1 MDIINGAGPASRL
14 WLHDCWYVACWS
26 HELPVHELRGL
37 TIINRPVL
45 VYRKADGSLA
55 AMADQ
60 CCHRHAP
67 LSLGRLE
74 GDDVRCMYHG
84 LKFNAQGQCIE
95 IPGNPEVPPRFR
107 VQPYPVQERGG
118 WVWVWMGDPAK
129 ADPAL
134 IPQATGPDDPAWS
147 MHSGYLDYEAS
158 YLLVNDNLSDF
169 SHIAWVHENSFA
181 AGNSGAYVFPPR
193 VQLLE
198 RGIRIMRWNK
208 DMPARGYLPKGQHYD
223 QFMTYDFLVP
233 GVLLMYSAMYPAG
246 SADRCGLEA
255 PPAAVEPVTANFT
268 SQAVTPLTDG
278 TTRYFFCWGPRA
290 SEQAQNPQLREG
302 MWALAQRAFAEDKRM
317 IEAQQRNVRLQT
329 GAPLQAIADDRG
341 PTMMRKVL
349 DRLIAAETAAANPQ
363 FSEAVSLRNEA

>member
-1 MDIINGAGPASRL
+1 
-14 WLHDCWYVACWS
+14 
-26 HELPVHELRGL
+26 
-37 TIINRPVL
+37 
-45 VYRKADGSLA
+45 
-55 AMADQ
+55 
-60 CCHRHAP
+60 
-67 LSLGRLE
+67 
-74 GDDVRCMYHG
+74 
-84 LKFNAQGQCIE
+84 
-95 IPGNPEVPPRFR
+95 
-107 VQPYPVQERGG
+107 VQERGG

>member
-1 MDIINGAGPASRL
+1 MDIIKGAGPASRL